1 MMKSHDILTTFNSH
15 PKKDNIFEQEE
26 TDEDNPKRPNLFALE
41 WQTKNL
47 HVWVVKD
54 RKEEGQGKGI

>member
-1 MMKSHDILTTFNSH
+1 MMMKSHDILTTFNSH

-47 HVWVVKD
+47 HV
-54 RKEEGQGKGI
+54 